1 MANIS
6 KIKREKM
13 LNFLGS
19 LCEQNKNDD
28 QVLMT
33 INEIKNEI
41 NSKKY
46 GLVWEEHDELVNTL
60 MVNNIPVFT
69 EDISK
74 TLINGVE
81 YNSGFLIEG
90 DNLHSLYL
98 LKKTHKNRI
107 DVIYIDPPYNTGK
120 NDFIFDDSFLDRNDK
135 FRHSKW
141 LSFMEKRL
149 KIARDLLADQGVILI
164 SIDDNEYAN
173 LKLLCDEVFDES
185 NFIASYLWK
194 KTDTPPSLSTK
205 VRKKYEYVLCYGNN
219 VDTKH
224 KFSQGFIDGGD
235 APLLNG
241 GNPNKEVVF
250 PKGSVRFNIPD
261 GVYSNS
267 PKLKI
272 ELIDNVV
279 VKNGVNDSDFRAKG
293 IWKWSQETILNEVS
307 KGTYFLVKSNIF
319 SVRYQRAVID
329 SVKVPQNNI
338 NDEVGV
344 GTNEDAAK
352 ELKNIFEREGVFS
365 YPKPTSLIKF
375 LIKMVNKGKD
385 ITVLDFFAGSGT
397 TGQAVI
403 ELNEDDQGCRKLI
416 LCTDNSK
423 DINAVGDYLFSLG
436 IVEKRPSK
444 TEKKEY
450 DKWFSKVKKF
460 YKSDEFEPLRNE
472 NFERFGI
479 SQRITYQRLKT
490 IISGIREN
498 NSKYSEG
505 IKTNLF
511 YYKTDFVSKNEEYL
525 TDVLLTH
532 IKEMVQLEHNI
543 VVDDNNYLLI
553 LDEEKADVVEENWD
567 TYLDIKGI
575 YISRNVRLSTSQNA
589 KFSTVEM
596 YIIPNYYFD
605 FELKKVG
612 ETS

>member
-19 LCEQNKNDD
+19 LREQNKNDD
-28 QVLMT
+28 QVLMA
-33 INEIKNEI
+33 INEIQNEI

-74 TLINGVE
+74 TIINSVE

-107 DVIYIDPPYNTGK
+107 DVIYIDPPYNTG
-120 NDFIFDDSFLDRNDK
+120 NNNFIFDDSFLDRNDK

-173 LKLLCDEVFDES
+173 LKLLCDEVFDDS
-185 NFIASYLWK
+185 NFIATYLWK
-194 KTDTPPSLSTK
+194 KTNTPPSLSTK

-219 VDTKH
+219 VDAKH

-250 PKGSVRFNIPD
+250 PKGSVCFNIPD

-279 VKNGVNDSDFRAKG
+279 VKNGVNDNDFRAKG
-293 IWKWSQETILNEVS
+293 MWKWKQETILNEVS

-319 SVRYQRAVID
+319 SVRYQRAVIE

-338 NDEVGV
+338 NDDVGV
-344 GTNEDAAK
+344 GTNEDASK
-352 ELKNIFEREGVFS
+352 ELKNIFEKEGVFS

-403 ELNEDDQGCRKLI
+403 ELNEEDKGCRKWI
-416 LCTDNSK
+416 LCTNNSK
-423 DINAVGDYLFSLG
+423 DIDAVGDYLFSLG

-450 DKWFSKVKKF
+450 DKWLSKVTKF
-460 YKSDEFEPLRNE
+460 YDSEEFEPLKNE

-479 SQRITYQRLKT
+479 SQRITYPRLKT
-490 IISGIREN
+490 RISGIREN

-511 YYKTDFVSKNEEYL
+511 YYKTDFISKDEDFL
-525 TDVLLTH
+525 SDKLLEH
-532 IKEMVQLEHNI
+532 VKEMIQLEHNI
-543 VVDDNNYLLI
+543 VVDDNNYLLL

-567 TYLDIKGI
+567 TYLDIKGL

-589 KFSTVEM
+589 KFATVEM
-596 YIIPNYYFD
+596 YIIPDYYFD
-605 FELKKVG
+605 FELKEVG
-612 ETS
+612 ET